1 MSSEQVTNALAVADQ
16 QSQQAGVN
24 STPTFFAGKTG
35 GTLDHINVSA
45 LTPDAFRPTLDSLT
59 K

>member
-1 MSSEQVTNALAVADQ
+1 VTNALAVADQ
-16 QSQQAGVN
+16 QSQQAGVD

-35 GTLDHINVSA
+35 GTLEHVNVST